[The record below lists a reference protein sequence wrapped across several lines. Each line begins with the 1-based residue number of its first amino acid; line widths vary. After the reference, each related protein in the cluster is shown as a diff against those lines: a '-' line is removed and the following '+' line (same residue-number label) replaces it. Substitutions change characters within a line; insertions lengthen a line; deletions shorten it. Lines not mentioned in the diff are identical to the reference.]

1 MANTKITDLTAYG
14 DPTSTDVLPI
24 VDVGADVTKKVSI
37 ADLLKNAGF
46 GTEALPGIAFDDDP
60 NTGISRPD
68 ADQLAIST
76 AGTERLRITSD
87 GELGL
92 GTNNPSSLLHVQ
104 TGSSGSVQIGADGTS
119 QSASKIFNP
128 VDTIKLESTAS
139 DVILSS
145 GRHFLFEDETGTA
158 FGRWAS
164 NGRLGI
170 GVTVPES
177 ALEIDAAAAVPPFI
191 AKINTSEAVRI
202 DSDGRFLIGTPTPLG
217 QNELV
222 QIARSDTGDHFGI
235 FSFDATAGGQPA
247 EVNLSR
253 SKSDTIGTG
262 AALAADDAL
271 GAINFRGHD
280 ADNFSLA
287 ASITAAADGE
297 FGTSG
302 DTTDSPGRLVFST
315 TADGDGAPTPRMMIK
330 STGII
335 NIANTPVYADNAAA
349 KTGGLVDG
357 DVYRTSTGDLK
368 IVYT

>member
-1 MANTKITDLTAYG
+1 MANVKITELTAYA
-14 DPTSTDVLPI
+14 DPASTDVLPI

-37 ADLLKNAGF
+37 ADLLENAGS
-46 GTEALPGIAFDDDP
+46 GTASAPGIAFDGDS
-60 NTGISRPD
+60 NTGIYRPG
-68 ADQLAIST
+68 ADELAIST
-76 AGTERLRITSD
+76 AGTERLRVTSD

-128 VDTIKLESTAS
+128 VDTVKLESTAS

-145 GRHFLFEDETGTA
+145 GRHFIFQDETGTP
-158 FGRWAS
+158 FGRWAN

-170 GVTVPES
+170 GATDPDS

-202 DSDGRFLIGTPTPLG
+202 DSDGRLLIGTSTPLR
-217 QNELV
+217 QDELV
-222 QIARSDTGDHFGI
+222 QIAKSDAGDHFGI
-235 FSFDATAGGQPA
+235 FSFDSTDGGQPA
-247 EVNLSR
+247 EINLSR

-262 AALAADDAL
+262 AALAVDDAL
-271 GAINFRGHD
+271 GAINFRGYD
-280 ADNFSLA
+280 GDNFSLA
-287 ASITAAADGE
+287 ASIKAVADGE

-302 DTTDSPGRLVFST
+302 DTTDSPGRLVFSV
-315 TADGDGAPTPRMMIK
+315 TADGDAVPTEAMRIK
-330 STGII
+330 NSGII

>member
-1 MANTKITDLTAYG
+1 MYS
-14 DPTSTDVLPI
+14 P
-24 VDVGADVTKKVSI
+24 GAD
-37 ADLLKNAGF
+37 
-46 GTEALPGIAFDDDP
+46 E
-60 NTGISRPD
+60 
-68 ADQLAIST
+68 LAIST

-271 GAINFRGHD
+271 GAINFRGYD
-280 ADNFSLA
+280 GDNFSLA

-315 TADGDGAPTPRMMIK
+315 TADGDGAPTPRMRIK